1 MSYSGFNLDKH
12 PEFSIIM
19 DYSKD
24 EDSGIV
30 SREQNSVS

>member
-1 MSYSGFNLDKH
+1 MFYSGFNLDKYL
-12 PEFSIIM
+12 EFLIIM

-30 SREQNSVS
+30 LRE